1 MPGLPPFEAVISQRT
16 LEFDGGKVWP
26 PADRRRITFQGKLT
40 ASLKRIFPLEIRQQQ
55 YQKLEKEN
63 FCLYNCPNII
73 INKITARWNHHKSFE
88 LQISAPL
95 TFWVPYIFQAW
106 NQNLFMK
113 YPSSDPLFTTFQAI
127 GLFIVS
133 DLGKL

>member
-73 INKITARWNHHKSFE
+73 INKITARWNHHKSFDFRT
-88 LQISAPL
+88 LSSANFLGSLHISSL
-95 TFWVPYIFQAW
+95 KSKSFYEISIFWSTFYNFSSNWVIYSVRFR
-106 NQNLFMK
+106 
-113 YPSSDPLFTTFQAI
+113 
-127 GLFIVS
+127 
-133 DLGKL
+133 

>member
-55 YQKLEKEN
+55 YQKLEAEN
-63 FCLYNCPNII
+63 FCFAGGKFGINDNC
-73 INKITARWNHHKSFE
+73 
-88 LQISAPL
+88 QISNKL
-95 TFWVPYIFQAW
+95 TIR
-106 NQNLFMK
+106 
-113 YPSSDPLFTTFQAI
+113 
-127 GLFIVS
+127 LFILS
-133 DLGKL
+133 DLSKLSAC